1 MSKRIDYYFSISSP
15 WSYLGHQ
22 RFLDLAR
29 EHAAEI
35 VPRVMDLTKV
45 FPGSGGLPV
54 AKRAPQRQAY
64 RMVELK
70 RWQKETGVPL
80 NPSPKFHPIK
90 GDPGAMFVLAA
101 MEKHG
106 MAPALALAG
115 AFMRAAW
122 AEEQDIGDAAVLKA
136 ATVAQGLDAD
146 ALHAQSLKPETQAT
160 YDRMTQEAVAAQ
172 VFGAPWYVY
181 NGEPFWGQDRLGLL
195 AKALGG
201 PQASV

>member
-1 MSKRIDYYFSISSP
+1 MDKHIDYYFSISSP

-29 EHAAEI
+29 VQAARI
-35 VPRVMDLTKV
+35 VPRVIDLAKV

-64 RMVELK
+64 RLVELA

-80 NPSPKFHPIK
+80 NPAPKFHPVK
-90 GDPGAMFVLAA
+90 GDPGALFVLAA
-101 MEKHG
+101 METHG
-106 MAPALALAG
+106 HAPALQLAG
-115 AFMRAAW
+115 ALMRAAW
-122 AEEQDIGDAAVLKA
+122 AEERDIGDAAVLKA
-136 ATVAQGLDAD
+136 TAAAQGLDAD
-146 ALHAQSLKPETQAT
+146 ALHARSLQPETQAT
-160 YDRMTQEAVAAQ
+160 YDRMTQEAIAAQ

-195 AKALGG
+195 AKALSA
-201 PQASV
+201 PA